1 MRRLAPPLPQNSAG
15 TPQVV
20 PKLLIPQR
28 FVKES
33 ALSYP
38 NRCATVSGRCSFYLV
53 WESPA
58 EEQRPDP
65 SVYASVERHNVAKI
79 PGPVNTF
86 LLRRVARLGPASQL
100 GSGNRRVSGEIHAIL
115 ASAPTRTYPSLCP
128 ARLASWAEPMMRAL
142 L

>member
-38 NRCATVSGRCSFYLV
+38 NRCATVSGRCSFFLV

-86 LLRRVARLGPASQL
+86 LLRRVARLGPGFPAWVGKSKSFRRNPRHL
-100 GSGNRRVSGEIHAIL
+100 GLGA
-115 ASAPTRTYPSLCP
+115 YPNISFTLP
-128 ARLASWAEPMMRAL
+128 SKARIMG
-142 L
+142 